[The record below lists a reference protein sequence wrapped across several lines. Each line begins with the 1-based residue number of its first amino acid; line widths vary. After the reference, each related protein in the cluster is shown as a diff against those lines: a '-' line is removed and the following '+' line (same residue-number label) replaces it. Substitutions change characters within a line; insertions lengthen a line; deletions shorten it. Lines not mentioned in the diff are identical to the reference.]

1 MTVTIYYTRNGE
13 TSHYTFVGTPME
25 RDAEIA
31 AMLRTPGVTS
41 VWYNWGENGANE
53 DIYQGCR

>member
-13 TSHYTFVGTPME
+13 TRHYTFVGTPME
-25 RDAEIA
+25 RDAEII

-41 VWYNWGENGANE
+41 VWFN
-53 DIYQGCR
+53 